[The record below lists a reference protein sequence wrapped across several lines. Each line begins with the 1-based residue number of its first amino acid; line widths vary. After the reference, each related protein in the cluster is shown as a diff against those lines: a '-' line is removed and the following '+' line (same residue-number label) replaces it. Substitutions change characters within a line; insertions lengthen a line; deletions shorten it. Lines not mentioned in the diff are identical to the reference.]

1 MASAM
6 GETSS
11 MREAIL
17 DSSSAILAIFLAIR
31 PTSATE
37 GVMAAGCF
45 VMTDGQVFRG
55 LNAGLAQGV
64 GVAQGGVGQ
73 AQGLHSITLDQ

>member
-6 GETSS
+6 GEMSS
-11 MREAIL
+11 MREANL
-17 DSSSAILAIFLAIR
+17 DSSSDILAIFLAIR

-45 VMTDGQVFRG
+45 VMMGGQVFRG
-55 LNAGLAQGV
+55 LNAGPR
-64 GVAQGGVGQ
+64 GGWVRPRG
-73 AQGLHSITLDQ
+73 GGWVSPRGG